1 VSSAPAELDYSAVSG
16 HYDEMTLPSG
26 ELRPHWRGLVSALQR
41 LGTEELFRRWREGQ
55 RLIEENGVTYN
66 VYGDPRG
73 IDRPWQ
79 LDPIPLL
86 VSREEWAGFVAAVAQ
101 RALLLDRMLADL
113 YGDRRLLSE
122 SLLPPELIYGNPAF
136 VRPCHGLRVPGDCHL
151 HAYAAD
157 LARSPNGQWWVIA
170 DRTQAPSGAGYA
182 LENRIVMSRILPEAF
197 RDFHVQRLAGFFQ
210 SFRDTLMQLA
220 PTRGTPR
227 IVLLTPGPY
236 NETYFEHAYLARY
249 LGITLVEGSDLTV
262 RDDRVY
268 LKTLSGLLPVHVILR
283 RQDDAF
289 CDPLELFGE
298 SALGTP
304 GLTQAARAGN
314 VAIANAL
321 GSGLVET
328 AAAMAFLPGLC
339 RALLGEELRMPSVA
353 TWWCGQPAE
362 REYVIEHLEEL
373 VLKPTFPSR
382 RTEVIFGEELSAHE
396 RAALVDRIR
405 ATPHQFMAQ
414 ERVALS
420 TVPTGGV
427 AGATPR
433 HLVLRVYAVRS
444 GDGYVLMPG
453 GLTRVSPSPDSLVVS
468 SQRGG
473 GSKDTWVLAD
483 GPVPY
488 TTLIDR
494 VTRPGDVSRASF
506 ALTSRVADNLFWL
519 GRMSER
525 ADAGVRLFRC
535 ALRRLA
541 EEPLRAVDAPLP
553 DALALLERML
563 PGVLEPGD
571 ADDGADSDAEQVD
584 ATLETRALAALFDR
598 ARIESAGGAVAALHR
613 IAWLLRDRISP
624 DAWRTLARLEQDFV
638 APVTHP
644 ALRVSEAIELLD
656 GAIARIAA
664 FTGIAMESM
673 TRGLGWQ
680 FLDIGRRLER
690 GIQIVGLLRAG
701 LVEPTEGEPRRIG
714 NVLEVADSAMTYRSR
729 YQTSLEVPLVL
740 DLLLFDEANPRS
752 LAFQLDQLESRFR
765 GLPRAPRRDLTDL
778 RDQLRSESLDGLVE
792 ITQLPD
798 VPPRR
803 ARLEALLAA
812 CSAKLPALADVL
824 NHAYLVHAVPQRQRS
839 ALAGGPP

>member
-1 VSSAPAELDYSAVSG
+1 
-16 HYDEMTLPSG
+16 MTLPSG
-26 ELRPHWRGLVSALQR
+26 ELRPHWRGLVAALQR

-55 RLIEENGVTYN
+55 RLIQENGVTYN

-86 VSREEWAGFVAAVAQ
+86 ISSGEWAGIEAAVAQ

-113 YGDRRLLSE
+113 YGERRLLHE
-122 SLLPPELIYGNPAF
+122 SLLPPELVFGNPGYL
-136 VRPCHGLRVPGDCHL
+136 RPCHGLRVPGDCHL
-151 HAYAAD
+151 HVFAAD
-157 LARSPNGQWWVIA
+157 LARSPNGQWWVIG

-182 LENRIVMSRILPEAF
+182 LENRIVMSRILPEVF
-197 RDFHVQRLAGFFQ
+197 SDFHVQRLAGYFQ
-210 SFRDTLMQLA
+210 AFRDTLMQLA
-220 PTRGTPR
+220 PTSGKPR

-249 LGITLVEGSDLTV
+249 LGVTLVEGGDLTV

-283 RQDDAF
+283 RQDDGF
-289 CDPLELFGE
+289 CDPLELLGE

-304 GLTQAARAGN
+304 GLVQVVRAGN
-314 VAIANAL
+314 VAVANAL

-328 AAAMAFLPGLC
+328 AATMAFLPGLC
-339 RALLGEELRMPSVA
+339 RALLGEDLRMPSVA

-373 VLKPTFPSR
+373 VVKPTFPSAR
-382 RTEVIFGEELSAHE
+382 REVVFGEDLSDAE

-405 ATPHQFMAQ
+405 AAPHGFMAQ

-420 TVPTGGV
+420 TVPTGGTD
-427 AGATPR
+427 GAMPR

-444 GDGYVLMPG
+444 GDGYTLMPG
-453 GLTRVSPSPDSLVVS
+453 GLTRVSPSPDSLIVS

-473 GSKDTWVLAD
+473 GSKDTWVLAT
-483 GPVPY
+483 GTVPY

-494 VTRPGDVSRASF
+494 VTRPADVSRASF

-525 ADAGVRLFRC
+525 ADAGARLFRC

-541 EEPLRAVDAPLP
+541 EEPIRAADAPLP
-553 DALALLERML
+553 DAVALLERML
-563 PGVLEPGD
+563 PGALEP
-571 ADDGADSDAEQVD
+571 ADDGKPSGAQRGEAERRSNGRADPG
-584 ATLETRALAALFDR
+584 LETRLLAVLFDR
-598 ARIESAGGAVAALHR
+598 ARIESVGGAVAALHR

-624 DAWRTLARLEQDFV
+624 DAWRALAGLEQEF
-638 APVTHP
+638 ALPKTHP
-644 ALRVSEAIELLD
+644 ALRVSEVIGLLD
-656 GAIARIAA
+656 GVVARLAA

-690 GIQIVGLLRAG
+690 GIQIVALLRHG
-701 LVEPTEGEPRRIG
+701 LVEAAPSESWRLA

-729 YQTSLEVPLVL
+729 YQTSLELPLVL
-740 DLLLFDEANPRS
+740 DLLLLDEANPRS
-752 LAFQLDQLESRFR
+752 LAFQLERLETRFR
-765 GLPRAPRRDLTDL
+765 GLPRAPRSELTAL
-778 RDQLRSESLDGLVE
+778 RNQLQAEPLDALVAAL
-792 ITQLPD
+792 TPPD
-798 VPPRR
+798 ASPRR
-803 ARLEALLAA
+803 ARLDAVLSGLAA
-812 CSAKLPALADVL
+812 ALPALADVL
-824 NHAYLVHAVPQRQRS
+824 NHAYLVHAVPRRQRG
-839 ALAGGPP
+839 AAGAGIPS

>member
-1 VSSAPAELDYSAVSG
+1 VNSAPAELDLDYNAVSG

-26 ELRPHWRGLVSALQR
+26 ELRPHWRGLVAALQR
-41 LGTEELFRRWREGQ
+41 LGGEEFFRRWREGQ

-73 IDRPWQ
+73 VDRPWQ

-86 VSREEWAGFVAAVAQ
+86 VSSEEWAGIEAAVSQ
-101 RALLLDRMLADL
+101 RALLLDRMLADV
-113 YGDRRLLSE
+113 YGERRLLHE
-122 SLLPPELIYGNPAF
+122 ALLPPELVYGNPNF
-136 VRPCHGLRVPGDCHL
+136 LRPCHGVRVPGDCHL
-151 HAYAAD
+151 HAFAAD
-157 LARSPNGQWWVIA
+157 LARSPNGQWWVIG
-170 DRTQAPSGAGYA
+170 DRTQAPSGPGYA

-210 SFRDTLMQLA
+210 SFRDALIQLA
-220 PTRGTPR
+220 PTTGRPR

-249 LGITLVEGSDLTV
+249 LGITLVEGNDLTV

-283 RQDDAF
+283 RQDDGF
-289 CDPLELFGE
+289 CDPLELLGE

-304 GLTQAARAGN
+304 GLMQAVRAGN
-314 VAIANAL
+314 VAVANAL

-328 AAAMAFLPGLC
+328 AATMAFLPGLC

-373 VLKPTFPSR
+373 VIKPTFPSVR
-382 RTEVIFGEELSAHE
+382 AEVVFGEDLSAE
-396 RAALVDRIR
+396 DRSAFVERIR
-405 ATPHQFMAQ
+405 ARPHDFIAQ

-420 TVPTGGV
+420 TVPTGNG
-427 AGATPR
+427 AGAAPR
-433 HLVLRVYAVRS
+433 HLVLRVYAVKS
-444 GDGYVLMPG
+444 GDGYAVMPG
-453 GLTRVSPSPDSLVVS
+453 GLTRVSPSSDSLVVS

-494 VTRPGDVSRASF
+494 VTRPSDVSRASF

-525 ADAGVRLFRC
+525 ADAGARLFRC

-541 EEPLRAVDAPLP
+541 EEPIRAADAPLP
-553 DALALLERML
+553 DAVALLERML
-563 PGVLEPGD
+563 PGVLAPAD
-571 ADDGADSDAEQVD
+571 ADGEEEVAADPG
-584 ATLETRALAALFDR
+584 LESRVLAALFDR
-598 ARIESAGGAVAALHR
+598 ARIESVGGAVAALHR

-624 DAWRTLARLEQDFV
+624 DAWRALAGLEQDFV
-638 APVTHP
+638 EPSTHP

-656 GAIARIAA
+656 GAIARLAA

-690 GIQIVGLLRAG
+690 GIQIVALLRHG
-701 LVEPTEGEPRRIG
+701 LVEPADNEPRRIG

-740 DLLLFDEANPRS
+740 DLLLADEANPRS
-752 LAFQLDQLESRFR
+752 LAFQLDQLEGRFR
-765 GLPRAPRRDLTDL
+765 GLPRAPRRDLADL
-778 RDQLRSESLDGLVE
+778 REHLRSEPLDALVA
-792 ITQLPD
+792 LSSPPD
-798 VPPRR
+798 ATPRR
-803 ARLEALLAA
+803 TRLDALLATCTA
-812 CSAKLPALADVL
+812 ALPAVADVL
-824 NHAYLVHAVPQRQRS
+824 NHAYLVHAVARRQRAS
-839 ALAGGPP
+839 FASGAA

>member
-26 ELRPHWRGLVSALQR
+26 ELRPHWRELVGALQR

-86 VSREEWAGFVAAVAQ
+86 ISREEWAGIEAAVAQ

-113 YGDRRLLSE
+113 YGDRRLLRE
-122 SLLPPELIYGNPAF
+122 SLLPPELIYGNSAF
-136 VRPCHGLRVPGDCHL
+136 LRPCHGLRVPGDCHL

-157 LARSPNGQWWVIA
+157 LARSPSGQWWVIA

-210 SFRDTLMQLA
+210 AFRDTLMQLA

-249 LGITLVEGSDLTV
+249 LGITLVEGGDLTV

-314 VAIANAL
+314 VAVANAL
-321 GSGLVET
+321 GSGIVET
-328 AAAMAFLPGLC
+328 AATMAFLPGLC
-339 RALLGEELRMPSVA
+339 RALLGEDLRMPSVA

-373 VLKPTFPSR
+373 VLKPTYPSR
-382 RTEVIFGEELSAHE
+382 RAEVVFGEELSADE
-396 RAALVDRIR
+396 RSTLVNRIR
-405 ATPHQFMAQ
+405 ENPYGFMAQ

-427 AGATPR
+427 AGAMPR

-494 VTRPGDVSRASF
+494 VTRPSDVSRASF

-525 ADAGVRLFRC
+525 ADAGARLFRC

-563 PGVLEPGD
+563 PGVLEP
-571 ADDGADSDAEQVD
+571 AEPEGEAEAEVD
-584 ATLETRALAALFDR
+584 AGLESRALAALFDR
-598 ARIESAGGAVAALHR
+598 ARLESVGGAVAALHR

-624 DAWRTLARLEQDFV
+624 DAWRTLAHLEQDFV
-638 APVTHP
+638 APATHP

-656 GAIARIAA
+656 GSIARLAA

-690 GIQIVGLLRAG
+690 GIQIVNLLRAG
-701 LVEPTEGEPRRIG
+701 LVEPAASEPRRIG

-740 DLLLFDEANPRS
+740 DLLLADEANPRS
-752 LAFQLDQLESRFR
+752 LAFQLDQLETRFR
-765 GLPRAPRRDLTDL
+765 GLPRAPRRDVTDL
-778 RDQLRSESLDGLVE
+778 RDQLRSVPLDALVE
-792 ITQLPD
+792 ITERLGAT
-798 VPPRR
+798 PRR
-803 ARLEALLAA
+803 ARLEALLAT
-812 CSAKLPALADVL
+812 CSAALPALADVL

-839 ALAGGPP
+839 AGGGLS